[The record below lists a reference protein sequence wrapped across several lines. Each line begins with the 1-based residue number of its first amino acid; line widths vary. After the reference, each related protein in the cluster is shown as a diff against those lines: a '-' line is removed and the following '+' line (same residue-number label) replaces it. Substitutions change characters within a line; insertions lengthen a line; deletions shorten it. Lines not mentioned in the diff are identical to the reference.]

1 MHENQL
7 TQRSLK
13 FHTWHREDIATAT
26 CQSKKLATYTR
37 ASQHTKNCARVLLQ
51 GCTISWF
58 SIDWSK
64 NRMQPSTST
73 SREPNSTSDQLQAKP
88 RTTQRIGMLQQ
99 LDITDRDEMLLS
111 CIVEVQSTNHGT
123 ESSKQSNHVSHLNLH
138 NIQILVLGV

>member
-37 ASQHTKNCARVLLQ
+37 ASQHTKNYARVLLQ

-73 SREPNSTSDQLQAKP
+73 SREPSSTSDQISCKQSGTSTESK
-88 RTTQRIGMLQQ
+88 TTQRIGMLQQ
-99 LDITDRDEMLLS
+99 LGITDRDEMLLS
-111 CIVEVQSTNHGT
+111 CIRWSTKYKPWYRVQQTIKPCESPKST
-123 ESSKQSNHVSHLNLH
+123 
-138 NIQILVLGV
+138 